1 LGFHFS
7 PFTTRYHPSDLIDM
21 IRSTLKCI
29 KPSLSTCVASKSL
42 LSRSIVHASQR
53 GAEETFVEFNELGL
67 SYPLIMDPKE
77 IKVLKNNMWTQ
88 PPENQPEN
96 IPFAVERTEIG
107 KALPVYTDYKGG
119 GTKVQTMIRRI
130 RGDVHALKGEMEKG
144 KLLHI
149 LVRIIA

>member
-1 LGFHFS
+1 MFSLG
-7 PFTTRYHPSDLIDM
+7 TVCKILE
-21 IRSTLKCI
+21 
-29 KPSLSTCVASKSL
+29 
-42 LSRSIVHASQR
+42 SRR
-53 GAEETFVEFNELGL
+53 GE
-67 SYPLIMDPKE
+67 SWCKMDPKE